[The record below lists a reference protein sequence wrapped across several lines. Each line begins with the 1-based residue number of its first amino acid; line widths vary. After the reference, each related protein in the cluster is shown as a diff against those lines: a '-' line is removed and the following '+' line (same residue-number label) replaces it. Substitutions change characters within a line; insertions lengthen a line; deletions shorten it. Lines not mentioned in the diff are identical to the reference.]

1 MVRTKLGRY
10 AAGLMALAVTLAF
23 AATAAAQV
31 GTVKGKVMDAQ
42 GNPVEGA
49 TVSIVQKGAK
59 SGRTLKTNKKGEFV
73 FAGLPLVGTYT
84 VAASHPSAQPSFIG
98 DVKVGREIPAD
109 LTLSPGDGKR
119 LTAEEV
125 KGAAAGSRPPAGAPA
140 GGNSSGGGGDKE
152 SAETKAEREKR
163 IKENAEIEAKNK
175 KITESNAVV
184 MKTFTAGNTALQAA
198 GAAAAA
204 KNSQEAIAK
213 YGEAITAFNEGLAAD
228 PEQPALLTNRSLAY
242 KGRGVEQYNAS
253 IKLTDDAAKK
263 TARDAAQADFK
274 AAAESS
280 TTAVNLLKQVPN
292 PTDPAEQQ
300 RLNGNKYAAF
310 SANAESLRLLAKVDP
325 SQADAALA
333 AYNDYIG
340 IETDPKKKVRAQLDA
355 GQMLQDAGSF
365 DKALEEYKT
374 ILTTEPDNPD
384 ANVGAGL
391 ALFGAGDK
399 AKYQEAANYL
409 QHFVDVAP
417 EDHKFKADAKAILA
431 ELKNTEKV
439 TPEKMAPA
447 KRKRP

>member
-1 MVRTKLGRY
+1 MIHRY
-10 AAGLMALAVTLAF
+10 FFAVVVAAFLVASS
-23 AATAAAQV
+23 AATSFAQV
-31 GTVKGKVMDAQ
+31 GELRGHVWLQQADGQKVPLADANIDVFRMDLKA
-42 GNPVEGA
+42 EYK
-49 TVSIVQKGAK
+49 T
-59 SGRTLKTNKKGEFV
+59 KTNKKGEFV

-109 LTLSPGDGKR
+109 LTLAPGDGKR

-125 KGAAAGSRPPAGAPA
+125 KGAAAGPRPANAPA
-140 GGNSSGGGGDKE
+140 GGSSSGGGGDKE

-198 GAAAAA
+198 GAATAA

-213 YGEAITAFNEGLAAD
+213 YGEAINAFNEGLAAD

-253 IKLTDDAAKK
+253 IKQTDDAAKK

-325 SQADAALA
+325 TQADAALA

-340 IETDPKKKVRAQLDA
+340 LETDPKKKVKAQLDA

-365 DKALEEYKT
+365 DKALAEYKT
-374 ILTTEPDNPD
+374 ILTVEPDNPD

>member
-1 MVRTKLGRY
+1 M
-10 AAGLMALAVTLAF
+10 
-23 AATAAAQV
+23 
-31 GTVKGKVMDAQ
+31 
-42 GNPVEGA
+42 
-49 TVSIVQKGAK
+49 
-59 SGRTLKTNKKGEFV
+59 
-73 FAGLPLVGTYT
+73 
-84 VAASHPSAQPSFIG
+84 
-98 DVKVGREIPAD
+98 KVGREIPAD

-125 KGAAAGSRPPAGAPA
+125 KGAAAGPRPASAPA
-140 GGNSSGGGGDKE
+140 GGSSSGGGGDKE

-198 GAAAAA
+198 GAATAA

-213 YGEAITAFNEGLAAD
+213 YGEAINAFNEGLAAD

-253 IKLTDDAAKK
+253 IKQTDDAAKK

-325 SQADAALA
+325 TQADAALA

-340 IETDPKKKVRAQLDA
+340 LETDPKKKVRAQLDA

-374 ILTTEPDNPD
+374 ILTVEPDNPD

-439 TPEKMAPA
+439 TPEKMAPT

>member
-1 MVRTKLGRY
+1 MIHRY
-10 AAGLMALAVTLAF
+10 FF
-23 AATAAAQV
+23 AAIVAALLVSSAALTSVAQV
-31 GTVKGKVMDAQ
+31 GELRGHVWLQQADGQKVPLADA
-42 GNPVEGA
+42 NIDVFRNDLKAEYK
-49 TVSIVQKGAK
+49 T
-59 SGRTLKTNKKGEFV
+59 KTNKKGEFV

-84 VAASHPSAQPSFIG
+84 VAASHPSAQPGFVG
-98 DVKVGREIPAD
+98 EVKVGREIPAD

-119 LTAEEV
+119 LTFDEI
-125 KGAAAGSRPPAGAPA
+125 KGAGAGPRPASAPA
-140 GGNSSGGGGDKE
+140 GGSSSGGEKE

-184 MKTFTAGNTALQAA
+184 MKTFTTGNTALQAA
-198 GAAAAA
+198 GAATAA

-213 YGEAITAFNEGLAAD
+213 YGEAINAFNEGLAAD

-280 TTAVNLLKQVPN
+280 TSAVNLLKQVPN

-325 SQADAALA
+325 TQADAALA

-340 IETDPKKKVRAQLDA
+340 LETDPKKKVRAQLDA

-374 ILTTEPDNPD
+374 ILTVEPDNPD

>member
-1 MVRTKLGRY
+1 MIHRY
-10 AAGLMALAVTLAF
+10 FFAVVAAALLVGSAAVTSV
-23 AATAAAQV
+23 AQV
-31 GTVKGKVMDAQ
+31 GELRGHVWLQQADGQKVPLADANIDVFRMDLKA
-42 GNPVEGA
+42 EYK
-49 TVSIVQKGAK
+49 T
-59 SGRTLKTNKKGEFV
+59 KTNKKGEFV

-119 LTAEEV
+119 LTADEI
-125 KGAAAGSRPPAGAPA
+125 KGAGAGPRPASAPA
-140 GGNSSGGGGDKE
+140 GGSSSGGGGEKE
-152 SAETKAEREKR
+152 SAESKAEREKR

-184 MKTFTAGNTALQAA
+184 MKTFTAGNAALTAASAA
-198 GAAAAA
+198 MAA
-204 KNSQEAIAK
+204 KNDQEAIAK
-213 YGEAITAFNEGLAAD
+213 YGEAINAFNEGLAAD

-292 PTDPAEQQ
+292 PTDPTEQQ
-300 RLNGNKYAAF
+300 RLNANKYAAF
-310 SANAESLRLLAKVDP
+310 SANAEALRLLAKVDP

-340 IETDPKKKVRAQLDA
+340 VETDPKKKVRAQLDA

-374 ILTTEPDNPD
+374 ILTAEPDNPD

-391 ALFGAGDK
+391 ALFGSGDK

-409 QHFVDVAP
+409 QHF
-417 EDHKFKADAKAILA
+417 
-431 ELKNTEKV
+431 
-439 TPEKMAPA
+439 
-447 KRKRP
+447 RGCGSR